1 MVLQNLWD
9 AILKASDSK
18 PAPFLIHQ
26 ESDVIIRSLRDY
38 LRADIGEIVVD
49 KKEIFDKVKR
59 QIEFI
64 RPEFSNRVKL
74 NEDRDIPLFNRFQI
88 ENQIETAFLRNVNL
102 PSGGSIV
109 IDPTEA
115 LVSIDINSA
124 RATKGA
130 DIEDTAFHTNKE
142 AAVEIARQL
151 RLRDMGGLVVIDFI
165 DMSQAKHQREVEN
178 VLRKALT
185 QDRARVQVGK
195 ISRFGLLE
203 MSRQRLKPSLGES
216 AHGVCPRCDGT
227 GTIRG
232 VQSLALSILRL
243 VEEEAAKDSTSLV
256 QAILPVPVATFLLN
270 EKRKIIAAIEK
281 RQNTLLVIIPNPYM
295 ETPNYEIKRL
305 RKSES
310 LEAESYK
317 VPKQPELEIVTSS
330 QEAHIAKPPEQA
342 AVTTLEA
349 PSAPQHVAK
358 KAEEKP
364 GLLVRIWRSLF
375 SSDEKPKHNKRK
387 GNQRYNNRN
396 RNNRN
401 RNNRNQN
408 NRHRN
413 NRNRNQNT
421 DRNNTNDAQA
431 KTSNTNKSDQ
441 TADNKEPQNRNT
453 RGNRNNRNL
462 RGRNNQRGNN
472 RNERN
477 NNQEASA
484 NTKVSE
490 PRAPRPARKPRD
502 QRRQEVQSEEKLK
515 NTDAANPNKPSAKP
529 VATKTDSKPQT
540 NAASNSPVAAKAAD
554 NATAAKPVEAKST
567 NASPVAKAPSIKTD
581 AEQKTADQTSPASNE
596 AKSTTGQRKGS
607 SATASAND
615 TKQAPEKKAD
625 VKAQAKAEPKVE
637 TKAEAT
643 PVANST
649 VKAAVVTETATAKRV
664 TPATTK
670 VETVIAPSVPRKSY
684 SATAKATNPEVLISV
699 DFGFKAKTYT
709 DGEKVTIEWQE
720 PANICKSYSPMAKP
734 DLEALI
740 NS

>member
-1 MVLQNLWD
+1 
-9 AILKASDSK
+9 
-18 PAPFLIHQ
+18 
-26 ESDVIIRSLRDY
+26 
-38 LRADIGEIVVD
+38 
-49 KKEIFDKVKR
+49 
-59 QIEFI
+59 
-64 RPEFSNRVKL
+64 
-74 NEDRDIPLFNRFQI
+74 LFNRFQI

-130 DIEDTAFHTNKE
+130 DIEDTAFQTNKE

-310 LEAESYK
+310 LETESYK

-330 QEAHIAKPPEQA
+330 QEANIVKPPEQA

-349 PSAPQHVAK
+349 PAAPQHVAK
-358 KAEEKP
+358 KEAKKP
-364 GLLVRIWRSLF
+364 SLLVRMWRSLF
-375 SSDEKPKHNKRK
+375 SNEENEKDSNNK

-408 NRHRN
+408 SRNRN

-421 DRNNTNDAQA
+421 ERNST
-431 KTSNTNKSDQ
+431 SDQ
-441 TADNKEPQNRNT
+441 KVKTANTDKIQQGNDSKDSKDPQNRNP
-453 RGNRNNRNL
+453 RGNRNNRSP

-472 RNERN
+472 RNDRTN
-477 NNQEASA
+477 SQETTA
-484 NTKVSE
+484 NTTKVNE

-502 QRRQEVQSEEKLK
+502 QRRQQVQPEETANSVTSLDTASNVAANAAPVKSV
-515 NTDAANPNKPSAKP
+515 DAANKTKQSAKP
-529 VATKTDSKPQT
+529 APVISEAKPHN
-540 NAASNSPVAAKAAD
+540 NAAD
-554 NATAAKPVEAKST
+554 QNAST
-567 NASPVAKAPSIKTD
+567 NQSANTASPTPSTVDGNVANSTSETSTSTKAESN
-581 AEQKTADQTSPASNE
+581 QKTAIASSVKEQSKSVGSSDKGSPVKVSNTESKQTSDV
-596 AKSTTGQRKGS
+596 KT
-607 SATASAND
+607 D
-615 TKQAPEKKAD
+615 TKAD
-625 VKAQAKAEPKVE
+625 VKKDIKPEI
-637 TKAEAT
+637 
-643 PVANST
+643 VADIKPS
-649 VKAAVVTETATAKRV
+649 KIV
-664 TPATTK
+664 TPSP
-670 VETVIAPSVPRKSY
+670 VVIETVAPSVPRKSY
-684 SATAKATNPEVLISV
+684 SATAKATNPDVLISV
-699 DFGFKAKTYT
+699 DFGFKAKTYS

-720 PANICKSYSPMAKP
+720 PANICKSYSPMTKP
-734 DLEALI
+734 NLEQLL